1 MRLGWT
7 TPRGE
12 PHEAHRDGPGRG
24 APVRRRLR
32 RRRGGRRRRHHDDH
46 AADHGADDDH
56 PSVPAGDAVAVNVY
70 FVRNEFVATA
80 GRAATAPAVARG
92 ALTELLAGPDDFETG
107 IGMTTAIPAGTEL
120 LGIDITDGEATV
132 DLSGEFQSGGGSLS
146 MQLRVAEVVFT
157 LTQFPTVETVSFELD
172 GEAVEFIGG
181 EGIDATDVTRAEMS
195 NVTPFILVESPVPGE
210 TVEDTFAVT
219 GISNTFEAN
228 VQYRLVGPDDAVLDE
243 GFTTATAGTGTWGD
257 FAFDVTSA
265 VPRDRDPR
273 GLRGERR
280 GRLGDQSL
288 RGPAARSAEAVMS
301 APLPGLSRAEVAAR
315 LTADGPNRLPPPG
328 APARRGSAW
337 WARWSTSSPSCCG
350 WRGCWPSSPACPSWA
365 WPSSSW
371 SSSTGCSP
379 SSRRSGPRRPPSAC
393 AT

>member
-1 MRLGWT
+1 VPAT
-7 TPRGE
+7 TT
-12 PHEAHRDGPGRG
+12 
-24 APVRRRLR
+24 
-32 RRRGGRRRRHHDDH
+32 
-46 AADHGADDDH
+46 
-56 PSVPAGDAVAVNVY
+56 SVPAGDAVAVNVY

-92 ALTELLAGPDDFETG
+92 ALTELLAGPDDLETG

-132 DLSGEFQSGGGSLS
+132 DLSGEFQAGGGSLS

-228 VQYRLVGPDDAVLDE
+228 VQFRLVGPDDAVLDE

-257 FAFDVTSA
+257 FAFDVTSGTPGTA
-265 VPRDRDPR
+265 TLEVF
-273 GLRGERR
+273 EE
-280 GRLGDQSL
+280 
-288 RGPAARSAEAVMS
+288 SAEDGSVTNLYEV
-301 APLPGLSRAEVAAR
+301 PLLNIG
-315 LTADGPNRLPPPG
+315 
-328 APARRGSAW
+328 
-337 WARWSTSSPSCCG
+337 
-350 WRGCWPSSPACPSWA
+350 
-365 WPSSSW
+365 
-371 SSSTGCSP
+371 
-379 SSRRSGPRRPPSAC
+379 
-393 AT
+393 